1 MYISLTL
8 NSWLKSYSNFQCTWD
23 IRQTEHINNN
33 NNKKGNQKQM
43 IIQWIQRKTYEE
55 NKKKTK
61 STF

>member
-33 NNKKGNQKQM
+33 NKKGNQKQM

>member
-33 NNKKGNQKQM
+33 KNKGNQKQM